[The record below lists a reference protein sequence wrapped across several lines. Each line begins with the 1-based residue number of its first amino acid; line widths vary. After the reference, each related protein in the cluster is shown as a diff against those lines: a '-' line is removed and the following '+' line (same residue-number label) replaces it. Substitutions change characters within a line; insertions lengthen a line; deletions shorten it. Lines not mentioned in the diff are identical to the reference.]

1 MASARFISGIDKARL
16 RTVLAL
22 FFVALGVPTAVLVY
36 QAYGQLR
43 GEAFYQQRVLAEEL
57 AHRVDAQLRSL
68 MAVEEARSL
77 ADYRFLILQ
86 GDARTN
92 FLQRS
97 PLSNFPVDAAI
108 PGLLSYFQIDA
119 NGAFSTPLLP
129 VGVDPTTF
137 GVSAAD
143 AAQRRCTR
151 AARPCAA
158 DACANRRGSERG
170 ASRATATNPT
180 RCRRRRRSRR
190 KSSAPTRTP
199 RRRPYSIA

>member
-1 MASARFISGIDKARL
+1 M
-16 RTVLAL
+16 
-22 FFVALGVPTAVLVY
+22 PTAVLVY

-77 ADYRFLILQ
+77 ADYRFLVLQ

-108 PGLLSYFQIDA
+108 PGLVSYFQIDA
-119 NGAFSTPLLP
+119 AGAFSTPLLP
-129 VGVDPTTF
+129 VGVDPATF
-137 GVSAAD
+137 GVSADD
-143 AAQRRCTR
+143 AAQRARTR
-151 AARPCAA
+151 AARPRACLMRADRSARRANAA
-158 DACANRRGSERG
+158 PPRNP
-170 ASRATATNPT
+170 TNPT
-180 RCRRRRRSRR
+180 HCRRRRRSRR
-190 KSSAPTRTP
+190 KSSAPTRT
-199 RRRPYSIA
+199 RAAGRIRSL